1 MILVSSNALQR
12 LCSAV
17 SLLLFLGAATVA
29 NAEESNIEYGVD
41 VSFPIHHRKISDNF
55 AWLPHNVDPSIPTP
69 KQYEDMVVN
78 PLPGREE
85 MYEDF
90 IKTCEDA
97 FGKKGSRCR
106 MTEQDRIAM
115 SLRQPQSMQVRIKQA

>member
-1 MILVSSNALQR
+1 MILISSNALQR
-12 LCSAV
+12 LCSAF

-41 VSFPIHHRKISDNF
+41 VSFPIHHRKMSDNF

-78 PLPGREE
+78 PLPDREE